1 MRRIIFKCKCF
12 TVNVALMGTRGIA
25 SILFDEMTAGL
36 VIRVVSLTSKPP
48 VV

>member
-1 MRRIIFKCKCF
+1 MGKLVFKCKCL

-36 VIRVVSLTSKPP
+36 VIRVVSLTYKPP